1 MKQSLKKITLIG
13 LFSALVFV
21 GTMIKI
27 DISLAFSNT
36 MVHLGNAVCIICGI
50 FLGPIYGGIAAG
62 FGSFLFD
69 VFSPIFIT
77 SAPFSFV
84 FKFCL
89 AFVSAKIYNNL
100 NKFEFLPR
108 FLSSAT
114 LGCFAYIF
122 LHISK
127 VFIYNICF
135 LKLSL
140 NTVFIIVIKNLF
152 VSLINTFVSIF
163 ISFFLVKNLRNVGIF
178 ENQTGK

>member
-27 DISLAFSNT
+27 DISLVFSNT
-36 MVHLGNAVCIICGI
+36 MVHLGNAVCIVCGI

-69 VFSPIFIT
+69 AFSPIFVT

-89 AFVSAKIYNNL
+89 AFVSAKIYNL

-108 FLSSAT
+108 ILLSAT
-114 LGCFAYIF
+114 LGCLVYIF

-127 VFIYNICF
+127 VFVYNLCF
-135 LKLSL
+135 FKLSL
-140 NTVFIIVIKNLF
+140 STVFIIVIKNLF
-152 VSLINTFVSIF
+152 VSLINAFVSVF